1 MQKPDVTKLAAEVAK
16 LYLDEG
22 VDPTRALVK
31 IARREKLNE
40 HWIDRV
46 AQATNVSLFFHL
58 QEKLGTSKVQYTVAD
73 PTVVKAQMGMAEK
86 PEDKIEI
93 RENTDIVKQVGEKV
107 ASAQIKKILT
117 HSNMEKVA
125 SVTEQ
130 SLTREQWESY
140 RQVIKTAKAEIKAV
154 KRQLAKSMMNDMS
167 KLRSMI
173 KRASL
178 NQDPSAVMARFRAS
192 AIETFDKQAE
202 VIDAIIDEMVGM
214 EKDAAFDKYASYR
227 VSMPRPMDRDSEY
240 YKLFESI
247 IKTAMVINELE
258 SADKKIS
265 QIPDTV
271 NTVGEAATN
280 LMKAA
285 GIFDPLKS
293 GGKAIW
299 KKFDPLTKGFVG
311 WDIFNSFNNIFG
323 KGLRKTLGSV
333 VNPGLHLGGL

>member
-227 VSMPRPMDRDSEY
+227 VSMPRPMDKDSEY

-247 IKTAMVINELE
+247 IKTAQAIKKIEELE
-258 SADKKIS
+258 PGVDA
-265 QIPDTV
+265 IPNKV
-271 NTVGEAATN
+271 ETVGEALTN
-280 LMKAA
+280 MMKAA
-285 GIFDPLKS
+285 GIGDVIFHGTKSLAKKLGFFNAPFAFHELFTGLKD
-293 GGKAIW
+293 A
-299 KKFDPLTKGFVG
+299 F
-311 WDIFNSFNNIFG
+311 SFGNVFKRVTNPA
-323 KGLRKTLGSV
+323 RKIMEG
-333 VNPGLHLGGL
+333 